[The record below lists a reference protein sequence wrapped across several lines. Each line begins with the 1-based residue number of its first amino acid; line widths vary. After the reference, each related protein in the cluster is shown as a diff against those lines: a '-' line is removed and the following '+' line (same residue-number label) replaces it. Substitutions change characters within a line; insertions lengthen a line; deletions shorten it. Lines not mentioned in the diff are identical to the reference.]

1 MIYFLKKNNVVY
13 PIDEEAGNSIKKLS
27 DIIVVGGG
35 PSARNIIRVENS
47 EKRAANKV
55 GVGKKHLGSLQ
66 VHG

>member
-1 MIYFLKKNNVVY
+1 MWGRRNHHKPKMLNSAGKWKSDLFFEENNVVY

-47 EKRAANKV
+47 
-55 GVGKKHLGSLQ
+55 
-66 VHG
+66 